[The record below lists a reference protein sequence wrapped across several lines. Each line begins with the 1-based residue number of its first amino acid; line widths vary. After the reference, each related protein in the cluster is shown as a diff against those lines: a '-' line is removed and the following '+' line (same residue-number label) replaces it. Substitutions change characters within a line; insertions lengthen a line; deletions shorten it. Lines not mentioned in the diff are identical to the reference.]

1 MSVAQLDQQA
11 PVAVE
16 DIERVEKSEIA
27 EATKDSQANIG
38 ARVKEDRPVNSS
50 VAFYLDATR
59 MALQEILAHKLR
71 AFLTLIGII
80 IGVSS
85 VVLVG
90 AAISGLNAYVVK
102 QISELFGTNHFMIAR
117 IAYAGKMSQE
127 QLEDMY
133 RRNKQI
139 EWDDYEWLKRH
150 CSSCAEV
157 GAAARLRVDLNHEG
171 RELAG
176 AWVVGVTANMK
187 DIENKTITDG
197 RFIAPHEVEHA
208 SLVCVIG
215 MDLREKFFP
224 NRDPLGN
231 TIKISGVPLRIVGVE
246 KKRGVFL
253 GDSMDNHAYI
263 PLTTFGRLFGRR
275 RNLELHGRAASREE
289 FATTIE
295 EARMTMRNRRKLV
308 GGEEDNFA
316 IANVEE
322 LNTQVDQF
330 TGVIAL
336 VVTPITLISLI
347 VGGIVIMNIMLVSVS
362 ERTFEIGLRKAMGA
376 RRKHILLQF
385 LIESALLASLGGVLG
400 LSLAAAVTWVMN
412 VATTVPMKITPFY
425 ILLSLLVSGGIGL
438 IFGVYPAYK
447 AARLDPI
454 VALTRE

>member
-1 MSVAQLDQQA
+1 MSEAQLDQQA
-11 PVAVE
+11 PLAVE
-16 DIERVEKSEIA
+16 DAERAEKTEVA
-27 EATKDSQANIG
+27 ESAKGPQANIG
-38 ARVKEDRPVNSS
+38 AKVKDDRRAPSS
-50 VAFYLDATR
+50 VSFYLDAAGL
-59 MALQEILAHKLR
+59 ALQEILAHKLR
-71 AFLTLIGII
+71 ALLTLIGII

-139 EWDDYEWLKRH
+139 EWDDYEWLKRY

-157 GAAARLRVDLNHEG
+157 GAAARLQVDLSHEG
-171 RELAG
+171 QELAG
-176 AWVVGVTANMK
+176 ASIVGVTADMK
-187 DIENKTITDG
+187 NIENKTIIDG

-224 NRDPLGN
+224 NRDPLGK
-231 TIKISGVPLRIVGVE
+231 TIKIIGVPLRIVGVE
-246 KKRGVFL
+246 KKRGAFL
-253 GDSMDNHAYI
+253 GDSMDKNAYI

-289 FATTIE
+289 LATTIE
-295 EARMTMRNRRKLV
+295 EARMAMRNRRKLV
-308 GGEEDNFA
+308 GGEEDNFS

-322 LNTQVDQF
+322 LNTQVNQF
-330 TGVIAL
+330 ARIIAL

-347 VGGIVIMNIMLVSVS
+347 VGGIVIMNIMLVSVT

-385 LIESALLASLGGVLG
+385 LIESSLLASMGGLLG
-400 LSLAAAVTWVMN
+400 LSLAAAVAWVMN

-425 ILLSLLVSGGIGL
+425 ILLSLLVSGGVGL
-438 IFGVYPAYK
+438 IFGVYPACK

>member
-1 MSVAQLDQQA
+1 MSA
-11 PVAVE
+11 
-16 DIERVEKSEIA
+16 
-27 EATKDSQANIG
+27 SQ
-38 ARVKEDRPVNSS
+38 EDRQSS
-50 VAFYLDATR
+50 VSFYLDAVG

-90 AAISGLNAYVVK
+90 AAISGLNTYIVK
-102 QISELFGTNHFMIAR
+102 RISELFGPNHFMIAR
-117 IAYAGKMSQE
+117 IAYAGKISQE
-127 QLEDMY
+127 RLEEMS

-150 CSSCAEV
+150 CASCAEV
-157 GAAARLRVDLNHEG
+157 GAAARLRIDLDHEG

-176 AWVVGVTANMK
+176 AWVVGVTDNMK
-187 DIENKTITDG
+187 DIENKTIVDG
-197 RFIAPHEVEHA
+197 RFIVPHEVEHS

-224 NRDPLGN
+224 DRDPLGH
-231 TIKISGVPLRIVGVE
+231 TIKISGLPMRIVGVE
-246 KKRGVFL
+246 KRRGAFL
-253 GDSMDNHAYI
+253 GDSMDNQAYI

-275 RNLELHGRAASREE
+275 LNLELHGRAASSEVL
-289 FATTIE
+289 ATTIE
-295 EARMTMRNRRKLV
+295 EARMTMRNRRKLAP
-308 GGEEDNFA
+308 GEEDNFA

-330 TGVIAL
+330 TGIITL
-336 VVTPITLISLI
+336 VVTPLTLISLL
-347 VGGIVIMNIMLVSVS
+347 VGGIVIMNIMLVSVT
-362 ERTFEIGLRKAMGA
+362 ERTFEIGLRKSMGA

-400 LSLAAAVTWVMN
+400 LSLAAAVAWGMN

-454 VALTRE
+454 VALTKE

>member
-16 DIERVEKSEIA
+16 DAERAEKTEIA
-27 EATKDSQANIG
+27 DATKSPHANIG
-38 ARVKEDRPVNSS
+38 AKVKEDRPVNSS
-50 VAFYLDATR
+50 VAFYLDAAG

-171 RELAG
+171 QELTG
-176 AWVVGVTANMK
+176 AWAVGVTANMK
-187 DIENKTITDG
+187 DIENKTIIDG

-231 TIKISGVPLRIVGVE
+231 TIKISGAPLRIVGVE

-289 FATTIE
+289 FAATIE

-308 GGEEDNFA
+308 GGEADNFA

-330 TGVIAL
+330 TRIIAL

-347 VGGIVIMNIMLVSVS
+347 VGGIVIMNIMLVSVT

-376 RRKHILLQF
+376 RRRHILLQF

-400 LSLAAAVTWVMN
+400 LSLAAAVTWMMN